1 MTTTSNLNGI
11 ARFGRSS
18 FALKVP
24 GPSRFTHS
32 IGEGFKVIRR
42 WLQGIRI
49 RGNANNLPSA
59 GGRKSLTMH

>member
-1 MTTTSNLNGI
+1 MTATSNLNGVS
-11 ARFGRSS
+11 RCGRSS

-42 WLQGIRI
+42 WL
-49 RGNANNLPSA
+49 
-59 GGRKSLTMH
+59 